1 MSIELSADLYYN
13 MTIKSKKGMVNMKMV
28 IAFDKRIYVGKG
40 YECNRLIK
48 KWEKKGVATIQDF
61 QRDIMEDNDV
71 YGIYIDRSGF
81 YSEKPTIIMFESRS
95 LVNIL
100 ADWYGEEV

>member
-1 MSIELSADLYYN
+1 
-13 MTIKSKKGMVNMKMV
+13 MKMV
-28 IAFDKRIYVGKG
+28 VAFDKRVYVGKG

-48 KWEKKGVATIQDF
+48 KLEKNGVAILQDF
-61 QRDIMEDNDV
+61 QRDMIEDDDV

-81 YSEKPTIIMFESRS
+81 YNENPTIIIFESRS
-95 LVNIL
+95 IAKIL

>member
-1 MSIELSADLYYN
+1 
-13 MTIKSKKGMVNMKMV
+13 MV

-40 YECNRLIK
+40 HECNRLIK
-48 KWEKKGVATIQDF
+48 KLEKNGVATLQDF
-61 QRDIMEDNDV
+61 QRDVMEDNDV

-81 YSEKPTIIMFESRS
+81 YDEKPTIIMFESRS

-100 ADWYGEEV
+100 VDWYGEEM

>member
-1 MSIELSADLYYN
+1 MFEIGGR
-13 MTIKSKKGMVNMKMV
+13 MMKMV

-48 KWEKKGVATIQDF
+48 KLEKNEVATLQDF
-61 QRDIMEDNDV
+61 QRVVMEDNDV

-81 YSEKPTIIMFESRS
+81 YDEKPTIIMFESRS

-100 ADWYGEEV
+100 TDWYGEEV

>member
-1 MSIELSADLYYN
+1 
-13 MTIKSKKGMVNMKMV
+13 MKMV
-28 IAFDKRIYVGKG
+28 MAFDKRIYVGKG

-48 KWEKKGVATIQDF
+48 KWGKNGVATLQDF
-61 QRDIMEDNDV
+61 QRNMMEVNDV

-95 LVNIL
+95 VANIL

>member
-1 MSIELSADLYYN
+1 
-13 MTIKSKKGMVNMKMV
+13 MKMV

-48 KWEKKGVATIQDF
+48 KLEKNEVATLQDF
-61 QRDIMEDNDV
+61 QRDVMEDNDV

-81 YSEKPTIIMFESRS
+81 YGEKPTIIMFESRS

-100 ADWYGEEV
+100 TDWYGKEV

>member
-1 MSIELSADLYYN
+1 
-13 MTIKSKKGMVNMKMV
+13 MV
-28 IAFDKRIYVGKG
+28 IAFDKRLYIGKG

-48 KWEKKGVATIQDF
+48 KWEKNGVATLQDF
-61 QRDIMEDNDV
+61 QRNMMDDDDV
-71 YGIYIDRSGF
+71 CGIYIDRSGF

-100 ADWYGEEV
+100 TDWYGEEV

>member
-1 MSIELSADLYYN
+1 
-13 MTIKSKKGMVNMKMV
+13 MKMV
-28 IAFDKRIYVGKG
+28 IAFDKRMYVGKG

-48 KWEKKGVATIQDF
+48 KWEKNGVATIQDF
-61 QRDIMEDNDV
+61 QRNIMEDDDV

-100 ADWYGEEV
+100 VDWYGEEM

>member
-1 MSIELSADLYYN
+1 
-13 MTIKSKKGMVNMKMV
+13 MKMV

-48 KWEKKGVATIQDF
+48 KLEKNEVATLQDF
-61 QRDIMEDNDV
+61 QRDVMEDNDV

-81 YSEKPTIIMFESRS
+81 YDEKPTIIMFESRS

-100 ADWYGEEV
+100 TDWYGEEV

>member
-1 MSIELSADLYYN
+1 
-13 MTIKSKKGMVNMKMV
+13 MKMV

-40 YECNRLIK
+40 YECNRLVK
-48 KWEKKGVATIQDF
+48 KLEKNGVATLQDF
-61 QRDIMEDNDV
+61 QRDMMEDNDV

-81 YSEKPTIIMFESRS
+81 YDEKPTIIMFESRS

-100 ADWYGEEV
+100 TDWYGEEV

>member
-1 MSIELSADLYYN
+1 MI
-13 MTIKSKKGMVNMKMV
+13 NMKMV

-48 KWEKKGVATIQDF
+48 KLEKNEVATLQDF
-61 QRDIMEDNDV
+61 QRDVMEDNDV

-81 YSEKPTIIMFESRS
+81 YDEKPTIIMFESRS

-100 ADWYGEEV
+100 TDWYGEEV

>member
-1 MSIELSADLYYN
+1 
-13 MTIKSKKGMVNMKMV
+13 MKMV
-28 IAFDKRIYVGKG
+28 MAFGKRIFVGKG

-48 KWEKKGVATIQDF
+48 KWEKSRVATPQDF
-61 QRDIMEDNDV
+61 QRDKMEDDDV

-81 YSEKPTIIMFESRS
+81 YDEKPTIIMFESRS
-95 LVNIL
+95 VANIL

>member
-1 MSIELSADLYYN
+1 MI
-13 MTIKSKKGMVNMKMV
+13 NMKMV

-40 YECNRLIK
+40 YECNRLVK
-48 KWEKKGVATIQDF
+48 KLEKNEVATIQDF
-61 QRDIMEDNDV
+61 QRDVMEDNDV

-81 YSEKPTIIMFESRS
+81 YDEKPTIIMFESRS

-100 ADWYGEEV
+100 TDWYGEEV